1 MPTCSRALLIL
12 ALLAAA
18 TSLARSDGISN
29 PGFLSDGF
37 TGGLSRKSGSGGGGG
52 TNFLLS
58 NAGSALLVNTGIKFL
73 VQ

>member
-12 ALLAAA
+12 ALLATA

-37 TGGLSRKSGSGGGGG
+37 TGGISGKTGSGGGGG
-52 TNFLLS
+52 GCTP
-58 NAGSALLVNTGIKFL
+58 TGLIFN
-73 VQ
+73 VACNSQYIPIIH